1 MEPAYPLVLTDQGHA
16 LVGEMVEIIELAD
29 HTMIETVGRLDEPAA
44 DRMKRS
50 TDVKYS
56 IATWSYAVKGCNKS
70 PDVAKLVDLAVR
82 ERKEIAENRNDFVH
96 SLSTGG
102 YAARSISELEAL
114 RDRAA
119 SLSCL
124 IAHIDHCM
132 KSGDPSPWLER
143 VRPNREAVQN
153 AGR

>member
-1 MEPAYPLVLTDQGHA
+1 MEPPYPLVLSDLGHT
-16 LVGEMVEIIELAD
+16 LIGETVEIIELAD
-29 HTMIETVGRLDEPAA
+29 HIMIETVARLDQPAA

-56 IATWSYAVKGCNKS
+56 IAMWSYAVKGCNKS

-96 SLSTGG
+96 SLSTGH
-102 YAARSISELEAL
+102 YVARSISELEAL

-119 SLSCL
+119 TLSCL
-124 IAHIDHCM
+124 IAHIDHCL
-132 KSGDPSPWLER
+132 KSSDPSPWLETIS
-143 VRPNREAVQN
+143 PLL
-153 AGR
+153 